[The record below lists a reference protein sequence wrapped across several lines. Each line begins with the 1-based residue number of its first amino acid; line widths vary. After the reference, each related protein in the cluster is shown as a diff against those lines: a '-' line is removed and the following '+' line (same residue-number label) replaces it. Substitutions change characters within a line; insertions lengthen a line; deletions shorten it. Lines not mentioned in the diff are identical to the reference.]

1 MHLFMEVV
9 TFPASWILCDILG
22 ILIKY
27 ERAHLILISFRHATD
42 ICLTVIGNHVLHLEI
57 Q

>member
-9 TFPASWILCDILG
+9 TFPAAWILCDILR

-27 ERAHLILISFRHATD
+27 ERAHVVLISF
-42 ICLTVIGNHVLHLEI
+42 
-57 Q
+57 